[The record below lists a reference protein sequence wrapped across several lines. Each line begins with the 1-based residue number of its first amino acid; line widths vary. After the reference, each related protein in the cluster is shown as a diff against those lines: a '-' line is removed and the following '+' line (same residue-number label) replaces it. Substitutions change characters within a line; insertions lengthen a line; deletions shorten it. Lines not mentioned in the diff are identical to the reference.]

1 MSLPPLP
8 EPLRAMDW
16 QHAMYTA
23 EQMREYARAAVAA
36 EREDV
41 MEMWYCESRHVVLR
55 LGQTYRFKAKDDCES
70 CQQMKREHDEAYGAR
85 GDA

>member
-36 EREDV
+36 ERARLDWV
-41 MEMWYCESRHVVLR
+41 LGEMRTTDIYNMTGVLPVDTFD
-55 LGQTYRFKAKDDCES
+55 GV
-70 CQQMKREHDEAYGAR
+70 REAIDAIRAR